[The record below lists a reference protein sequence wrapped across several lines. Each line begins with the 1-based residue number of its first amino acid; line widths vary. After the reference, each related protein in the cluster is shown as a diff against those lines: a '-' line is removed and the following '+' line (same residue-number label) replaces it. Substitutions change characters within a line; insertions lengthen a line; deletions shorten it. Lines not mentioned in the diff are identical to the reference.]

1 MSRRPPR
8 PDRQQQGNGARRGG
22 HGHGRSNDRRP
33 RPASPDRDGFVVG
46 LHAAIA
52 VLRHQPDRVRA
63 VHCWSRDRGV
73 LQALSEAGVTSF
85 VQAPPLDLAEEP
97 LAQGV
102 AIAVRA
108 FVPLD
113 LDALLDRV
121 PADAGR
127 LLLVLDGIT
136 DTRNLGAIVRSAAF
150 FGVAGVILP
159 RDRAAAMT
167 PTAERIARGGASVV
181 PIAEVTNIA
190 QTLVAL
196 RDRGWWSVGTALSDD
211 AVSLWDVQIDRPLA
225 LVLGAEDRGIRPLV
239 AKRCDQL
246 AVLPALGPMQSLNV
260 ASFATAALAALK
272 RPAADRKR

>member
-8 PDRQQQGNGARRGG
+8 QDRPQQGNAARRSGQA
-22 HGHGRSNDRRP
+22 HGRGHDRRP
-33 RPASPDRDGFVVG
+33 RPANPDRDGFVVG
-46 LHAAIA
+46 MHAAIA
-52 VLRHQPDRVRA
+52 VLSNQPERVRA

-85 VQAPPLDLAEEP
+85 VPAPPLDLGDEP

-102 AIAVRA
+102 AIAVRPFA
-108 FVPLD
+108 PLD
-113 LDALLDRV
+113 LDSLLDRV
-121 PADAGR
+121 PPDAGR

-159 RDRAAAMT
+159 RDRAASIT
-167 PTAERIARGGASVV
+167 PAAERIARGGASVV

-211 AVSLWDVQIDRPLA
+211 AVSLWDVRIDRPLA